1 MLRVTAAPVQSCAR
15 EASGCLSP
23 RSGSRRGGGGGGG
36 AQARLGGD
44 GGLDDDGLG
53 HGLEA
58 GARSLWRLAVRV
70 GRRRAAPSRAEGVAE
85 GAEHAPACGRDR
97 ASPKKYSPKIALN
110 RRTLYRKPQ
119 KTPIASPRLVSPIK
133 LELALSRAP
142 ALAAAVAEHA
152 VQPRSV
158 LVAAVLAEL
167 RPAGA
172 AAAVL
177 AATAAARASTAQPV
191 PLIVKLSW

>member
-1 MLRVTAAPVQSCAR
+1 
-15 EASGCLSP
+15 
-23 RSGSRRGGGGGGG
+23 
-36 AQARLGGD
+36 
-44 GGLDDDGLG
+44 
-53 HGLEA
+53 
-58 GARSLWRLAVRV
+58 
-70 GRRRAAPSRAEGVAE
+70 
-85 GAEHAPACGRDR
+85 
-97 ASPKKYSPKIALN
+97 LN